1 MRLVV
6 KQSNEPAREL
16 DFTEGPVSIGRAAD
30 SQVFLPG
37 KTVSRRHAII
47 HSTADGKWM
56 LEDLASAGKTYLND
70 EAIHKA
76 QIKTGDQ
83 VRITDFTIEFD
94 LETDAVTTA
103 EPLSTDQPVPT
114 AGPLPAA
121 KTPPVAETE
130 KTAEPKDEFHLQA
143 ALATPPHE
151 TVVRQPDSSHAPAM
165 RLAARRLIDF
175 SKAAEAICDAVS
187 LDELLLSLLNITLEQ
202 FGGLHTW
209 CALRTAPGGP
219 MTCHTGKKRDGSMVD
234 LDQIIM
240 REKVIQTVEKGQ
252 FLVLPRV
259 SAQIEEDEAIRS
271 ALIAAIMRPDGCY
284 GVLYVDNAMKDKHY
298 SLSDLDYL
306 MLVTMHTAAVMK
318 KFLDS

>member
-6 KQSNEPAREL
+6 KQNNAGAKEL
-16 DFTEGPVSIGRAAD
+16 EFTDGPVSIGRAAD
-30 SQVFLPG
+30 SQVFLPD
-37 KTVSRRHAII
+37 KMVSRKHAVL
-47 HSTADGKWM
+47 HSTPDGKWM

-76 QIKTGDQ
+76 QIKTGDR
-83 VRITDFTIEFD
+83 VRITDFTIEFNLGAD
-94 LETDAVTTA
+94 VNNAAEADAKADAPAVDANAKANAPA
-103 EPLSTDQPVPT
+103 EP
-114 AGPLPAA
+114 
-121 KTPPVAETE
+121 E
-130 KTAEPKDEFHLQA
+130 KPAEPKEEFHLQA

-165 RLAARRLIDF
+165 RLAAGRLMDF
-175 SKAAEAICDAVS
+175 SKATEAICEAGS
-187 LDELLLSLLNITLEQ
+187 LDELLLALLDITLEQ
-202 FGGLHTW
+202 FGAFHTW

-219 MTCHTGKKRDGSMVD
+219 MICHAGKKRDGKTVG
-234 LDQIIM
+234 LDEIIL
-240 REKVIQTVEKGQ
+240 REKITQVVEKGQ

-259 SAQIEEDEAIRS
+259 SAQIEEDEALRS
-271 ALIAAIMRPDGCY
+271 ALIAAVMRPDGCY

-318 KFLDS
+318 KFMGS